1 MALGTFSN
9 SGLGFGV
16 AYTLYDYFTHTSYK
30 IQRSMNAL
38 DAGTT
43 RLAHNIERNMTRARI
58 GVGFLLTAVAGLA
71 AYVRGARIDAHFQ
84 QMQIGL
90 ETFVGS
96 AQRAEMVMNQIRKDA
111 IDNPVFKYQKMFEA
125 NMMMISQG
133 VDPGQSRRIIK
144 NLTTI
149 LLAAGRGN
157 EELAR
162 MGINLQQ
169 LAAGAFTMRDVR
181 EFGYAGVNL
190 RAIFKEFMGLDLD
203 KMGGT
208 ALTVDLIDKAFQKAT
223 ASGTKYGQM
232 LARVMETV
240 QGRLMMVEE
249 QLTFTFEA
257 LGQSIREQ
265 VTLPLLEGLSNVL
278 VKMQEFLKS
287 PVGQW
292 VARMTFYVLVL
303 TAGLSA
309 LALVVLGVKIGL
321 SSLGL
326 SMLIHNT
333 AVKQGIG
340 LMAQWRVAT
349 ILGMSTGAKFKGTV
363 LMGLTHQFGLLSSRI
378 TASSL
383 AITGFFRRVRLA
395 IPALMRTLS
404 PFILIGGALMVVN
417 KALTAFNRF
426 SEDTGMAPGT
436 GFTGWLQRTG
446 ALLKWVTTLFTSY
459 EKTQKGMFTVPTAMT
474 DAFKRMGIL
483 DNMLRLATW
492 VARIIELWRGFKQ
505 GMKESLQATW
515 QWLKKILFPLLQID
529 TTVSESIGTLAAW
542 REAGERLG
550 KALSI
555 VFKALIGYMVLMVVW
570 QGLMAVA
577 AVINAVAMMAAYWPV
592 YLTLGLIVGALV
604 AIWAWSGDTS
614 SKYDSSLA
622 SMYDSTDTWLGK
634 VAGINTEPIGKTM
647 GDQIVDGMSQALE
660 QWDIEA
666 QLKDLVKKATKS
678 LWRVFLKKS
687 VAPVLE
693 QMPFTAPLSA
703 YVGSDGRYRP
713 GLWGL
718 SHHHF
723 GGAGIPSFLTD
734 GAVKPNRPPT
744 SSVVTPA
751 TSMVIPAPVGYNS
764 ERASQRPVIHVH
776 NHMDGKE
783 ISSYVIENYQWL
795 MGTSHSG
802 E

>member
-190 RAIFKEFMGLDLD
+190 RAIFKEFMGMDLD

-208 ALTVDLIDKAFQKAT
+208 ALTVDLIDKAFQRAT

-292 VARMTFYVLVL
+292 VARMTFYVLAL
-303 TAGLSA
+303 TAGFSA

-321 SSLGL
+321 SSLSL
-326 SMLIHNT
+326 TMLGNTVAIKANT
-333 AVKQGIG
+333 AAVAMSKRVYSGWWGVAERLVMGING
-340 LMAQWRVAT
+340 GKASLVSAFT
-349 ILGMSTGAKFKGTV
+349 N
-363 LMGLTHQFGLLSSRI
+363 LSGRI

-446 ALLKWVTTLFTSY
+446 AMLKWVTTLFTSY
-459 EKTQKGMFTVPTAMT
+459 EKSQKGMFTVPTAMT
-474 DAFKRMGIL
+474 DAFRRLGIL

-529 TTVSESIGTLAAW
+529 TTVSEGIGTLAAW

-570 QGLMAVA
+570 QGIMAVA
-577 AVINAVAMMAAYWPV
+577 AVINAVAMMIAYWPV
-592 YLTLGLIVGALV
+592 YLTLGLIIGAFIAL
-604 AIWAWSGDTS
+604 WAWSGDTS
-614 SKYDSSLA
+614 SKYNSSMA
-622 SMYDSTDTWLGK
+622 SMYDSTDSWLK
-634 VAGINTEPIGKTM
+634 QISGIDTTPLGQTM
-647 GDQIVDGMSQALE
+647 GDKMVEGMQQAIE
-660 QWDIEA
+660 NWDISS
-666 QLKDLVKKATKS
+666 QLKELV
-678 LWRVFLKKS
+678 RRGM
-687 VAPVLE
+687 VALGWSTLRGIDNALGNAPSALGNLGLE
-693 QMPFTAPLSA
+693 LT
-703 YVGSDGRYRP
+703 GRP
-713 GLWGL
+713 GILREDV
-718 SHHHF
+718 F
-723 GGAGIPSFLTD
+723 GENTYAR
-734 GAVKPNRPPT
+734 NRPRSAVRLSGAFPT
-744 SSVVTPA
+744 GVTPA